1 MAGSSNNRQQ
11 LFSRILLGAVVLVL
25 AGGMLLY
32 LVPSMPGTG
41 DAASIDTVAKVG
53 DESVTTDE
61 VRQQLSEIEQRNQV
75 PKQLESLYAQQILKQ
90 LVFQKEVEYEA
101 KRLGIH
107 VSDQERADRIRQF
120 LPTAYNGD
128 TFVGLDRYAAE
139 VQSRFQMTVPVFEEQ
154 IRQGLLLEKFRKM
167 VTDGISVGP
176 GELQDEFRYRNEKLK
191 LNYVLIKP
199 EDLAAK
205 INPDDAE
212 IRATYEKNKSKYMVP
227 EKRVV
232 RYALADVNQIRQNTQ
247 VSDAEIKVQ
256 YQQDIQQ
263 YQVPNR
269 VHVDHILL
277 MTVGKTPAE
286 VEEIH
291 QKAEDVLKQA
301 NKKGANFEDLAK
313 KYSED
318 PGTKDKGG
326 DLGWITQGQTVPEF
340 EKVAF
345 SLPKGSVSD
354 LVKTQYG
361 FHIIKILDKET
372 AHTKTFD
379 EVKDS
384 IRSPLML
391 AKADRQAA
399 DIADK
404 LSAAIR
410 QSNKMSL
417 DELAKQFHLSVGETR
432 PVSATEP
439 ILELGNSKEVKDA
452 IFGQRPDDVSL
463 PIRTDRGYL
472 IVAVRGILPAHQG
485 TLDEV
490 RDRVIAELKQQK
502 STEIAR
508 QRADDL
514 DKHLKSGEKFET
526 AAKTLGLDPKTSDL
540 FARNGSITGAAS
552 GKQLSAAFQ
561 MKPGDVGPPLSLGT
575 SWFVYRVLE
584 KQVPN
589 PADFEKQKKDLSDQV
604 LQTKRNVAFE
614 AFRTSL
620 DARLKQEGKLRIMT
634 DKLKGFGN
642 LS

>member
-1 MAGSSNNRQQ
+1 MAGSSDNRQQ

-41 DAASIDTVAKVG
+41 DAASIDTVAKIG

-90 LVFQKEVEYEA
+90 LVFQKEIEYEA

-107 VSDQERADRIRQF
+107 VSDQERAERIRQF

-128 TFVGLDRYAAE
+128 TFVGMDRYAAE
-139 VQSRFQMTVPVFEEQ
+139 VQGRFQMTVPVFEEQ
-154 IRQGLLLEKFRKM
+154 IRQGLLLEKFRKL
-167 VTDGISVGP
+167 VTDGVSVGP
-176 GELQDEFRYRNEKLK
+176 GELQDEFRYRNEKVK

-205 INPDDAE
+205 INPDNAE
-212 IRATYEKNKSKYMVP
+212 TRATYEKNKSKYAVP

-247 VSDAEIKVQ
+247 VSDDELKVQ

-291 QKAEDVLKQA
+291 QKAEDVLKQV
-301 NKKGANFEDLAK
+301 NKKGANFEELAK

-340 EKVAF
+340 EKMAF
-345 SLPKGSVSD
+345 SLPKGSISD

-361 FHIIKILDKET
+361 FHIIKVLDKET

-384 IRSPLML
+384 IRSPLLL
-391 AKADRQAA
+391 AKADKQAA

-417 DELAKQFHLSVGETR
+417 DELAKQFHLTVGETR
-432 PVSATEP
+432 PVSAAEP
-439 ILELGNSKEVKDA
+439 ILELGNSKEVKDS
-452 IFGQRPDDVSL
+452 IFGQRPDEVSL
-463 PIRTDRGYL
+463 PIHTDRGYL
-472 IVAVRGILPAHQG
+472 IVAVRGVLPAHQG

-490 RDRVIAELKQQK
+490 RDRVVAELKQQK
-502 STEIAR
+502 SSEIAR
-508 QRADDL
+508 QKADDL
-514 DKHLKSGEKFET
+514 EKRLKAGEKFEA
-526 AAKTLGLDPKTSDL
+526 AAKALGLDPKTSDL

-552 GKQLSAAFQ
+552 GKQLSPAFQ
-561 MKPGDVGPPLSLGT
+561 MKPGDVGPPLTLGAN
-575 SWFVYRVLE
+575 WFVYRILE
-584 KQVPN
+584 KQEPN
-589 PADFEKQKKDLSDQV
+589 PADFEKQKKELSDQV
-604 LQTKRNVAFE
+604 LQAKRSLAFE
-614 AFRTSL
+614 AFRTAL
-620 DARLKQEGKLRIMT
+620 EARLRQEGKLRIMT
-634 DKLKGFGN
+634 EKLKGFGN